1 MAFAFRSVLPVLL
14 LLASAG
20 LMGCPVDC
28 EENPSEC
35 DRPSTFPS
43 VDRAAVTG
51 GGVVA
56 SDDVRV
62 DVYLDATTSMEGYV
76 GSGTEYAEFLRS
88 LEEQLITTWG
98 ESDVAFYRFG
108 TRVDSVGREGFL
120 SARTDLPFYRA
131 PNVFRE
137 TRIDSVLART
147 DEDRLA
153 VVVTDLFQDAGD
165 TNALVSQIKERVFGR
180 GLTLAVIAVE
190 SAFDGT
196 VYDAPGGPYRYAS
209 DPADPS
215 SGRPFYALVMG
226 APAQVDR
233 MLTTLEGT
241 RGVRRDRVLV
251 VTPFVVEDYRLD
263 LTKQGVPTDEA
274 RGVNIG
280 AVDGD
285 TYRLVVR
292 DDYDGGR
299 LRGTLALTSR
309 DDVAGVAPDRVELV
323 AYRKGSGE
331 ADSSRTEDIELA
343 DVAANDEGLAFDV
356 EIDVDGPPGDYAYLL
371 QFQVGDVGGQALPG
385 WVNDLSTEAPT
396 ADADPNRTLNLE
408 RLLGALVQAA
418 ATERRPLLAQAA
430 VTLDK
435 Q

>member
-1 MAFAFRSVLPVLL
+1 MPHASRVLL
-14 LLASAG
+14 LACLLVAVAP
-20 LMGCPVDC
+20 LPGC
-28 EENPSEC
+28 NGGGGTTTSGG
-35 DRPSTFPS
+35 FPTI
-43 VDRAAVTG
+43 DRAAVVG
-51 GGVVA
+51 
-56 SDDVRV
+56 DDGEAGDEIRV

-76 GSGTEYAEFLRS
+76 GAGTEYAEFLRS

-108 TRVDSVGREGFL
+108 TRVDSVGRDGFL

-131 PNVFRE
+131 PDVFRE

-147 DEDRLA
+147 ADDRLA

-165 TNALVSQIKERVFGR
+165 TNALVSQIKDRVFGG
-180 GLTLAVIAVE
+180 GLALAVMAVE

-196 VYDAPGGPYRYAS
+196 VYDAPGGAYRYAS
-209 DPADPS
+209 DPTDPA
-215 SGRPFYALVMG
+215 SGRPFYALVVG
-226 APAQVDR
+226 APAQVER
-233 MLTTLEGT
+233 LLTTLEGT

-251 VTPFVVEDYRLD
+251 VSPFVVEDYRLE
-263 LTKQGVPTDEA
+263 LTKQGVPSDDS

-292 DDYDGGR
+292 DDHDGGR
-299 LRGTLALTSR
+299 LRGTLALTPR
-309 DDVAGVAPDRVELV
+309 DNVADVAPDRVELV
-323 AYRKGSGE
+323 AFRRGPGE
-331 ADSSRTEDIELA
+331 ADSSRTTDVEIA
-343 DVAANDEGLAFDV
+343 DVARSDDGLAFDFV
-356 EIDVDGPPGDYAYLL
+356 LDVDGPPGDYAYLL
-371 QFQVGDVGGQALPG
+371 QFQAGEVGGQTLPG
-385 WVNDLSTEAPT
+385 WVRDLSTEAPT

-430 VTLDK
+430 LSLDK